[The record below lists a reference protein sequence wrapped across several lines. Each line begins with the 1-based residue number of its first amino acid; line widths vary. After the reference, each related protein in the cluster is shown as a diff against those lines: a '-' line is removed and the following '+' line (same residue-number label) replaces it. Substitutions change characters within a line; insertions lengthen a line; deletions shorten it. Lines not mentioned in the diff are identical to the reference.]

1 MRDSSISPQILILLF
16 IFIVLVP
23 LSPLLITQRWGWWEA
38 WVYALTHILGF
49 AASRALAARQHP
61 DLLKER
67 ANYLHQE
74 DAEAWDKILSPL
86 IGLGGGLIPL
96 VAGLDVLFGWSTTA
110 SMSLKIWALVL
121 ILFGYALGSYALV
134 VNPFFSGKVRIQTDR
149 GHQVVTRGP
158 YRWVRHPGYAGAL
171 LTYLAAPIFLDALW
185 SFVPAAFVIVGTL
198 IRTRLE
204 DRSLEDR
211 LPGYREYKSQV
222 RYRLIPGIW

>member
-1 MRDSSISPQILILLF
+1 MKDTPIFPQILILLF
-16 IFIVLVP
+16 IFIILVP
-23 LSPLLITQRWGWWEA
+23 VSPLLVTQRWGWWEA
-38 WVYALTHILGF
+38 WVYALIHILGF
-49 AASRALAARQHP
+49 AVSRALAARQHP

-67 ANYLHQE
+67 ANFLRQE

-86 IGLGGGLIPL
+86 VGFGGGLIPL
-96 VAGLDVLFGWSTTA
+96 VAGLDVRFGWSTTV
-110 SMSLKIWALVL
+110 SMSVKLLALIL
-121 ILFGYALGSYALV
+121 ILFGYALGSYALI
-134 VNPFFSGKVRIQTDR
+134 VNPFFSGKVRIQMDR

-198 IRTRLE
+198 IRTQLE

-211 LPGYREYKSQV
+211 LSGYREYKSQV
-222 RYRLIPGIW
+222 RHRLIPGIW